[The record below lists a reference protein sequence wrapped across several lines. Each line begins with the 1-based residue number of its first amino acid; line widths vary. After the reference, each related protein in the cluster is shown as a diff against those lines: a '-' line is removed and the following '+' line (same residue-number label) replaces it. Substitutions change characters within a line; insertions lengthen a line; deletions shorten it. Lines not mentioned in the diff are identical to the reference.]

1 MEGNVSALTD
11 LLAVKEKTQII
22 KAKIDAMLTASSQ
35 SELLGVYTDIM
46 SELGMCYTSLT
57 NQLENQNA
65 AETLQD
71 SETEVVNGISEEA
84 DSTVKNDQN
93 EANNDVTEDVVE
105 SPVENAEET
114 NETSVSVEE
123 EAAEEAAYA
132 VFYSVNH
139 AAYVA
144 INERMRACVP
154 VRNLAKAFCVPADLT
169 SVAQGQNEL
178 SKYKLDKM
186 KPIQIKFLTQKEY
199 DDTIGKAKSMQALL
213 ANMPQS
219 TNTTISGDHKVTN
232 FAANNKSTAKG
243 HIGEKPKNS
252 SCGYWD
258 KYDYSSDKY
267 DDYRSDGSRKTSY
280 DFFRSQ
286 PYYGQGN
293 KSHSQTAPSTSGI
306 TMTDM
311 IECPRELYKA
321 MHDGI
326 DDTSEV
332 CKPHSYEND
341 IIQLSQATYDQM
353 GDFEILIPMI
363 NKTVDM
369 IADTRAG
376 WLVDPFIASGKVID
390 NDYMMDIDYALL
402 DTAIEEW
409 NEENKPF
416 KVMYVE
422 DFDPTIIS
430 FKKNIETSAK
440 KYGQNYRELAAM
452 AVYNYVRCIMA
463 YESFKVKHGIIN

>member
-11 LLAVKEKTQII
+11 LLAVKEKTQIV

-46 SELGMCYTSLT
+46 SELGICYTSLT
-57 NQLENQNA
+57 NQLTNQIA

-71 SETEVVNGISEEA
+71 SETEVVDGISEEV
-84 DSTVKNDQN
+84 DNTVENGQD
-93 EANNDVTEDVVE
+93 EVNNDVTEDTVE
-105 SPVENAEET
+105 SLVENAEEA
-114 NETSVSVEE
+114 NEADAPVE
-123 EAAEEAAYA
+123 EEAAYA

-144 INERMRACVP
+144 INERMRVCVP
-154 VRNLAKAFCVPADLT
+154 VRNLAKAYCVPADLT

-232 FAANNKSTAKG
+232 FAANNKSTSKG

-252 SCGYWD
+252 SSGYWD
-258 KYDYSSDKY
+258 RDYGDKY
-267 DDYRSDGSRKTSY
+267 DDYRGDGSRKTSY

-293 KSHSQTAPSTSGI
+293 KSYSQTAPSTSRI

-311 IECPRELYKA
+311 IECPRELYKV

-341 IIQLSQATYDQM
+341 IIQLSQAMYDQM

-409 NEENKPF
+409 NDENKPF

-440 KYGQNYRELAAM
+440 KYGQNHRELAAM